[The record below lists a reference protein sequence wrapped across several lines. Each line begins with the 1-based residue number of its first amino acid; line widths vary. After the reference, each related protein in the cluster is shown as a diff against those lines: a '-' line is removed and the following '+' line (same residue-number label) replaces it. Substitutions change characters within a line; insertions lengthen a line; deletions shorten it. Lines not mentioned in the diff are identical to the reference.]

1 MKGDPLTR
9 LSQFERLAEQ
19 ARAEAAPSLA
29 VSGVV
34 LRAIQQRQSLRLD
47 DSLRA
52 TLWFAV
58 ATSCTA
64 AAMLLFAWPA
74 WDMTVEP
81 YALLWMPLAG
91 TLP

>member
-1 MKGDPLTR
+1 MKHDPLAH
-9 LSQFERLAEQ
+9 FERLTEQ
-19 ARAEAAPSLA
+19 ARVEVAPSLA
-29 VSGVV
+29 LTDAV
-34 LRAIQQRQSLRLD
+34 LRKIQQRQSLRFD

-64 AAMLLFAWPA
+64 AAMLWFAWPA
-74 WDMTVEP
+74 WEMTVEP
-81 YALLWMPLAG
+81 YALLWSPLAG

>member
-1 MKGDPLTR
+1 MKRDPLTH
-9 LSQFERLAEQ
+9 FERLAEQ
-19 ARAEAAPSLA
+19 ARAEVAPSLA
-29 VSGVV
+29 VTDAV
-34 LRAIQQRQSLRLD
+34 LRTIQQRQLLRLD

-64 AAMLLFAWPA
+64 AAMLWLAWPA
-74 WDMTVEP
+74 WEMTVEP
-81 YALLWMPLAG
+81 YALLWSPLAG

>member
-1 MKGDPLTR
+1 MKHAPLA
-9 LSQFERLAEQ
+9 SFERLAEQ

-29 VSGVV
+29 VTDAV
-34 LRAIQQRQSLRLD
+34 LRTIQQRQALRLD

-64 AAMLLFAWPA
+64 AAMLWFAWPA
-74 WDMTVEP
+74 WEMTIEP
-81 YALLWMPLAG
+81 YAMLWSPLVG